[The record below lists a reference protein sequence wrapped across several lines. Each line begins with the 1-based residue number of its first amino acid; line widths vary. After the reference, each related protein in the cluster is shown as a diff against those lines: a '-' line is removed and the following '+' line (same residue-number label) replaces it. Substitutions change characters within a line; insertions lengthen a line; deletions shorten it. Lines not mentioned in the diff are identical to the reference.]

1 MFFIGVESTN
11 QIMFHIF
18 SAMGD
23 VLDRLSFATHPFV
36 CMGRPHMMLLTGLAI
51 KGTKVDQPI
60 CGYSAQ
66 HFFTQNLATDEQ
78 ARVPVAAAVPMLS
91 STSPR
96 CFQFFR
102 SRGGSRREQ
111 RAARFAAP
119 IRGILQVGAMDM
131 MRSDGLNCVN
141 FEESSTA
148 ETWGRSGGSSCRVVI
163 LVDRASRIF
172 NFDVRLKIG
181 SNHPPSLNCKHGLPM
196 SISFQPWTL
205 SHGPLPN
212 RDRITLQL
220 KELTTWANCRA
231 KLMNGLPSV
240 NQTWLFHIT
249 HLQITLHFYEP
260 LWTSIE
266 FLEFPS

>member
-1 MFFIGVESTN
+1 M
-11 QIMFHIF
+11 
-18 SAMGD
+18 
-23 VLDRLSFATHPFV
+23 
-36 CMGRPHMMLLTGLAI
+36 I
-51 KGTKVDQPI
+51 KLR
-60 CGYSAQ
+60 Y
-66 HFFTQNLATDEQ
+66 TDEQ
-78 ARVPVAAAVPMLS
+78 ARVPMAAAVPMLCT

-102 SRGGSRREQ
+102 SHGGSRREQ

-231 KLMNGLPSV
+231 KLMNGLPSG
-240 NQTWLFHIT
+240 NQPHGFFTSPICRLLCICMNH
-249 HLQITLHFYEP
+249 YEP
-260 LWTSIE
+260 LLSFWN
-266 FLEFPS
+266 FPASHVKHDTLFRGFVLWDMPHDLLLHCM